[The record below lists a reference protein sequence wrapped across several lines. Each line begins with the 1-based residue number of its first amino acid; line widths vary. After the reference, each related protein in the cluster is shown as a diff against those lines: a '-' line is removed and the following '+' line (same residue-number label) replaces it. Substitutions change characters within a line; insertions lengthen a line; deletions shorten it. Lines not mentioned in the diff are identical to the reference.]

1 LGLSNNQLTSFDG
14 VGLSSLTQLNLGDN
28 QLTSFDGSG
37 LSLLSELNLGNNQLT
52 SFDGTGLSSLTYL
65 YLTNNP
71 LTSFDGTGLSSLT
84 RLYLQNNTILNTPE
98 NNDTILAQLVS
109 LGTLTGTF
117 ATLGGRTAAS
127 DVDYDILVS
136 RNWSIQLVQSSGGS
150 YGGYYYYYGGS
161 GIGEDNLIVRKLRV
175 KGVRQI
181 NRLN

>member
-1 LGLSNNQLTSFDG
+1 LYLS
-14 VGLSSLTQLNLGDN
+14 
-28 QLTSFDGSG
+28 
-37 LSLLSELNLGNNQLT
+37 NNQLT
-52 SFDGTGLSSLTYL
+52 SFDGTGLSSLTQLYL
-65 YLTNNP
+65 YNNQ
-71 LTSFDGTGLSSLT
+71 LTSFSGTGLSVLT
-84 RLYLQNNTILNTPE
+84 ELYLQNNTILNTPE

-109 LGTLTGTF
+109 LGTSNGAI

-136 RNWSIQLVQSSGGS
+136 RNWSIQLVQSSGGGGGS